1 MKHKVLGRSECTPDN
16 IPHQLWDVSQA
27 SRLTHFQS
35 APIAFLMDLN
45 VSAHSLGSAQETF
58 ELNRKL
64 LRPQKLLTPEAPAY
78 SFLIGLS
85 APGTLGHP
93 EGTEQMSQEA
103 KLACRLLAVMVSSPT
118 VSSGRRRVGQYL
130 PQRPGGFTKVGP
142 RSRRCRRPSLSPSV
156 LPVA

>member
-1 MKHKVLGRSECTPDN
+1 MEHKVLGRSECTPDN

-45 VSAHSLGSAQETF
+45 VSAHSPGSAQETF
-58 ELNRKL
+58 EWNRNL
-64 LRPQKLLTPEAPAY
+64 LRPQKLLTPEAPAC
-78 SFLIGLS
+78 SLLIGLR

-93 EGTEQMSQEA
+93 EGTEQMPQEA
-103 KLACRLLAVMVSSPT
+103 KLVCRLLAVRVSSPT
-118 VSSGRRRVGQYL
+118 VSSGRWRVGQYL

-142 RSRRCRRPSLSPSV
+142 CSRRCRRPSLSPSV